1 MKKIFLLALMSI
13 MTLAIQAAD
22 TPSAKKILDK
32 TASIVGKK
40 SGAQANFHIAN
51 AKLGNTSGTIAIKG
65 NKFNARTAEATVWF
79 NGKTQWT
86 YTKKTDEV
94 NVTTPTQA
102 QQTQMNPLTFINMY
116 KTGYTLSVKTV
127 DVSYEVRLVAQNKS
141 RSVQEMYI
149 VVNPKTYIPSQ
160 VRMRQKDSWTTINI
174 SNFKNANQSDAIF
187 TFNKKDFPTAEIVD
201 LR

>member
-1 MKKIFLLALMSI
+1 MKKIILLSCMILTSFCCMAQNSE
-13 MTLAIQAAD
+13 QAM
-22 TPSAKKILDK
+22 KILDK

-127 DVSYEVRLVAQNKS
+127 DGSYEVRLVAQNKS